1 MHQYMLK
8 INTYYRH
15 NNSET
20 YLNISSKFRSR
31 LIISH
36 APNVNTAAYEKKIKL

>member
-1 MHQYMLK
+1 MIETNK
-8 INTYYRH
+8 GFRH
-15 NNSET
+15 NNNET

-36 APNVNTAAYEKKIKL
+36 APNVKIAAYEKNIKL